1 MEVELRTAVRVQS
14 GRGCAA
20 HLDAVINDS
29 VPWREQLWRSADELD
44 RRKTQ
49 RRWTDRTS
57 FLVEREI
64 MVGCYGIRKL
74 HEARRVSDALAAC
87 KWEVTRHVL
96 TSARRPDI
104 WARATPW
111 EYYDLPHG
119 TSAMLSITELC
130 NQVIHSYIWML
141 SATEAEDFDG
151 IYVASDRQ
159 RLSGLF
165 FVPVDR
171 FIELFRAVGSED
183 ISYLHLQRDA
193 NGDLQYVGILA
204 DESESESDLEDDDSP
219 R

>member
-1 MEVELRTAVRVQS
+1 M
-14 GRGCAA
+14 
-20 HLDAVINDS
+20 INDS
-29 VPWREQLWRSADELD
+29 VPWREQLWRSADELE

-49 RRWTDRTS
+49 RRWTERTS

-64 MVGCYGIRKL
+64 MVGCYAIRKL
-74 HEARRVSDALAAC
+74 YEARKVSDPLAAR
-87 KWEVTRHVL
+87 KWEVTRHAL

-111 EYYDLPHG
+111 EYYDLLHG
-119 TSAMLSITELC
+119 TSAMVSITDLC

-141 SATEAEDFDG
+141 SATEAGDFDG

-165 FVPVDR
+165 FIPLDR

-183 ISYLHLQRDA
+183 ITYVRMQRDA

-204 DESESESDLEDDDSP
+204 RESESDPEDEDSP